1 MTTKATIYKLDNGF
15 FLSLV
20 SGQKLKQLVFTFEEL
35 GLDRTRIYAEI
46 DRWLDWLETSPP
58 KKEDD

>member
-1 MTTKATIYKLDNGF
+1 MAPKATIYKLDNGF
-15 FLSLV
+15 FLSLTN
-20 SGQKLKQLVFTFEEL
+20 GQSLKQLVFTFEEL